1 MKINHEI
8 QSPDEAEEIIS
19 AIKSTI
25 SSGIN
30 VGLGTYRLW
39 CLREN
44 TEFINALM
52 KAFKCPEAADDVL
65 YYDLTFILDV
75 DILTASARG
84 GSYSTRGERVRVG
97 KIIIASQANWESV
110 KKTTTLSLAV
120 RENVVAIADK
130 FYALPVTMYY
140 SKGVIV
146 DSRSFLSK
154 GSCFPRKNKLFAHK
168 KKCGEYRAHVSITL
182 TNDSY
187 SFMLEEVEK
196 LEAIGGVKQYF
207 LNMAAKA
214 LKEVIYY
221 DLAGVIEVM
230 VKDDRSTKLKIPYV
244 GGGPDG
250 ELCFIYVVFKKFDD
264 AIKKARGEVVF
275 HSFKQ
280 RPKGE
285 YKC

>member
-8 QSPDEAEEIIS
+8 QSQDEAEEIVS

-30 VGLGTYRLW
+30 VGLGTYRLL

-52 KAFKCPEAADDVL
+52 NTFKCPEAADGVL
-65 YYDLTFILDV
+65 YYDLTFILDE
-75 DILTASARG
+75 DILTASLRG
-84 GSYSTRGERVRVG
+84 DSCLTRGERVRVG
-97 KIIIASQANWESV
+97 KIIIATRVNWESV

-130 FYALPVTMYY
+130 FYDLPVTMYY

-168 KKCGEYRAHVSITL
+168 KKCGEYRAHVTITL
-182 TNDSY
+182 TNNSY

-196 LEAIGGVKQYF
+196 LEAIGDVKQYF
-207 LNMAAKA
+207 LNMVARA

-230 VKDDRSTKLKIPYV
+230 VKDDRSTELKIPYI
-244 GGGPDG
+244 GRCPNG
-250 ELCFIYVVFKKFDD
+250 ELCFIYVVFKRFDD
-264 AIKKARGEVVF
+264 AIKKARGEMVF
-275 HSFKQ
+275 HSIKQ